1 MSKQAGFDGVLLIGA
16 DTLTIA
22 RDTSMS
28 INGNLI
34 DVTARDSGGWRERI
48 GGIKEFTITVNV
60 IYKKGIPAFQ
70 TLRTALLNGTKVT
83 GVIFKFKGGEGFK
96 ADVFVDSMDQAQP
109 FEDADTVDVTLMGT
123 SVPVF
128 NSSIS

>member
-1 MSKQAGFDGVLLIGA
+1 MSKQAGFEGTFLVGA
-16 DTLTIA
+16 SELDIV
-22 RDTSMS
+22 RDVSMT

-48 GGIKEFTITVNV
+48 GGIKEFTYTVNV
-60 IYKKGIPAFQ
+60 IYKKGSPAYQ
-70 TLRTALLNGTKVT
+70 TLRTALLNGTKVVD
-83 GVIFKFKGGEGFK
+83 VIFKYKGGEGFK
-96 ADVFVDSMDQAQP
+96 ADVFVDSIDQGQP
-109 FEDADTVDVTLMGT
+109 FEDADTVDITIMGT